1 MVDMKIYVIR
11 HGETNANREG
21 VLQGISDWPLNEDG
35 IKLAEITGKN
45 MKGIKFDA
53 CFSSPLVRAKQT
65 AKLVLENSDNKNVDI
80 QIDDRLIEMNMGI
93 YEGKSIKPDNLEV
106 PVVKILLYKLNPF
119 ISGRFKNGESAGEC
133 CKRTQNFLYE
143 LAKKD
148 YECVLVSTHG
158 GALRAMLHK
167 LYKNRLSYWQG
178 IVPLNCSVSIIDVKD
193 NKLTLLEMDK
203 TYYPDE
209 YKIDRYKL

>member
-1 MVDMKIYVIR
+1 MKIYVIR
-11 HGETNANREG
+11 HGETNANKNG

-35 IKLAEITGKN
+35 IKLAEITGEN

-53 CFSSPLVRAKQT
+53 CFSSPLDRAKQT
-65 AKLVLENSDNKNVDI
+65 AKLVLDNSGNKNVDI
-80 QIDDRLIEMNMGI
+80 QIDDRLIEMDMGI

-106 PVVKILLYKLNPF
+106 PVAKILLYKLNPF
-119 ISGRFKNGESAGEC
+119 ISGRFKNGESASEC
-133 CKRTQNFLYE
+133 CKRTQSFLYE

-158 GALRAMLHK
+158 AALRAMLHK